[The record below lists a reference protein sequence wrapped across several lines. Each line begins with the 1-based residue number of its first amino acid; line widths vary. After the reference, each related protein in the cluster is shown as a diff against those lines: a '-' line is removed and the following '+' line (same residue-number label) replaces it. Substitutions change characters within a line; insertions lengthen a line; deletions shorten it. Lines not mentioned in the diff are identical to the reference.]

1 MGSEIVYCVM
11 GLDEDGCGESENVL
25 KEGILGVVKALLDYG
40 YDRIKIMPASE
51 NSGNDGEL
59 TNFVGSKR

>member
-11 GLDEDGCGESENVL
+11 GLDEGDCGESENVL
-25 KEGILGVVKALLDYG
+25 KDRIPEMVKFFLDSG
-40 YDRIKIMPASE
+40 YDRIKVMPDSE

-59 TNFVGSKR
+59 G